1 MVKGTAAYVLP
12 RFENKIYRVIE
23 SGEHFGHV
31 DFAISEKMVMFDLS
45 KTKRLRRKNMVRRFT
60 VQALDN
66 CEMLIL
72 TIDECEKMR
81 LEFPDLYDDLFKGA
95 YERLQRELI
104 LKLEIIKK

>member
-1 MVKGTAAYVLP
+1 M
-12 RFENKIYRVIE
+12 I
-23 SGEHFGHV
+23 
-31 DFAISEKMVMFDLS
+31 
-45 KTKRLRRKNMVRRFT
+45 RRFT

-81 LEFPDLYDDLFKGA
+81 LEFPDLYDDLFQGA